1 MGGVTSNMAAKLA
14 FFPPDPPTYGV
25 SGPPEAAEG
34 VVVPPQKVVLTG
46 VPIGSEEVEARRVLT
61 SRGNEIVVMYIRNK
75 KAKVTFLHS
84 HGNAADLGVMYGLFV
99 ALSNHLRVNLLA
111 YDYSG
116 YGRSSGKPSEE
127 NTYADI
133 EAAYKCLVE
142 TYGVKPESIILFG
155 QSVGTG
161 PTLDLAARLTCVR
174 AVILQSPLLSG
185 LRVMYPVKHTLWF
198 DIYKNVDKITR
209 VRCPVLIIH
218 GKKDDTIDCSHGKQL
233 YELCQQKYE
242 PLWIEDGN
250 HCDLETYPEYL
261 KHLEN
266 FVKAIEMMTPDF
278 AKTEASTGTLELFE
292 KARASSDRSD
302 ISRKVV
308 SFDRRERGRM
318 STGYR
323 ERPRHSTD
331 GRHRMRKSVDLCEN
345 SGDGVA
351 NKPRKS
357 IDRFMIRAVGLC
369 NVDCLTE
376 DPSKLKYKN

>member
-1 MGGVTSNMAAKLA
+1 MGDAATSSQRLYQQAHINGTTDYQANGKFTSNK
-14 FFPPDPPTYGV
+14 
-25 SGPPEAAEG
+25 E
-34 VVVPPQKVVLTG
+34 
-46 VPIGSEEVEARRVLT
+46 R
-61 SRGNEIVVMYIRNK
+61 
-75 KAKVTFLHS
+75 
-84 HGNAADLGVMYGLFV
+84 
-99 ALSNHLRVNLLA
+99 

-142 TYGVKPESIILFG
+142 TYGAKPESIILFG

-198 DIYKNVDKITR
+198 DIYKNVDKITQ
-209 VRCPVLIIH
+209 VGCPILIIH
-218 GKKDDTIDCSHGKQL
+218 GKKDDTIDWSHGKQL

-242 PLWIEDGN
+242 PLWIEEGN
-250 HCDLETYPEYL
+250 HCDLELYPEYI

-266 FVKAIEMMTPDF
+266 FVKAIEMMPPDF
-278 AKTEASTGTLELFE
+278 AKTETSTGTLGLFE
-292 KARASSDRSD
+292 KPRTSSDRSD

-308 SFDRRERGRM
+308 SFDRRERRRM

-331 GRHRMRKSVDLCEN
+331 GRHRMRKSVDFSEN
-345 SGDGVA
+345 SGDGVV

-369 NVDCLTE
+369 NVDCLKE
-376 DPSKLKYKN
+376 DPSKLKCKN